1 MRKKIAAMG
10 TTALLMLPF
19 ADRVSADATD
29 PVEAPAVSETDDDED
44 DDGAGNWGLL
54 GLLGL
59 AGLAGLLGRRR
70 TTDHVAPSTIAAAP
84 RTAHGASTTDTI
96 RGDDY

>member
-1 MRKKIAAMG
+1 MRTKIAAVG
-10 TTALLMLPF
+10 ITTLLMVPF
-19 ADRVSADATD
+19 ADRASAESTD
-29 PVEAPAVSETDDDED
+29 PVDAPAVVETDEDD
-44 DDGAGNWGLL
+44 DDGAGAWGLL

-59 AGLAGLLGRRR
+59 AGLAGLFGRRR
-70 TTDHVAPSTIAAAP
+70 TTDYVAPSSIVAAP